1 MKNMKILSLFLLL
14 ASAKMYGAALANP
27 DLGFILSYQI
37 SVEFNQQSSLDRDDV
52 AALKLIATM
61 SDALA
66 SDLSIK
72 KQISDTTDRFLKRGV
87 PLDPAQLAAQ
97 NKELQDRINT
107 LDHNIKEFR
116 KGGIMPT
123 EQKKYNRRLE
133 ERREKHAALDANIA
147 DADSLTKAKG
157 LLAQNSLVYEQALES
172 YLASFGQCYQQDGM
186 MIISS
191 RYKKDQPI
199 TPKEFNQLIA
209 VLQNGYKQFGSDIK
223 VDLPLAKAPQVSIQD
238 VMGYINNMPVPA
250 QGWSYSSYAKAAGL
264 AAAIAGAAYV
274 GYNIYQGKDWND
286 TSNAANAYNA
296 AAGGVS
302 SAGQYFADTQVGKA
316 ALAGLDYA
324 TAQFVSGYDY
334 VRNSKY
340 AQQASKLAQPI
351 IDQINEYGAQA
362 AASAIDYGM
371 DKKQAVVAAMDIV
384 NQKLE
389 QAMSDF
395 ANSSAGQYASNLSNQ
410 AMNSQAGQY
419 ASQLANQAGNNAYNT
434 LYQGTIAQ
442 QKADALAAQQAQL
455 DNLNQQ
461 LAAAQSAEQNAQ
473 DALTQIN
480 NKYYTQAWNKSGML
494 AQTSDQ
500 KAAQATFNAAQAQV
514 NQLKDQ
520 IYALQS

>member
-37 SVEFNQQSSLDRDDV
+37 SVEFNQQSSFDRDDV
-52 AALKLIATM
+52 AALKLLTTM

-66 SDLSIK
+66 SDISIK
-72 KQISDTTDRFLKRGV
+72 KQISDTTDRFLRRGV
-87 PLDPAQLAAQ
+87 PLDPAQIAAQ
-97 NKELQDRINT
+97 NKELQDRIST
-107 LDHNIKEFR
+107 LDHNLKEFR
-116 KGGIMPT
+116 KNGVLPH
-123 EQKKYNRRLE
+123 ERDKYNRRKKERE
-133 ERREKHAALDANIA
+133 EKKDALAANIA
-147 DADSLTKAKG
+147 DADNMTKAKG

-191 RYKKDQPI
+191 RYKKDLPI
-199 TPKEFNQLIA
+199 TPKEFNQFIA
-209 VLQNGYKQFGSDIK
+209 VLQNGYKQFGADIK

-238 VMGYINNMPVPA
+238 VINYMNNMPVPA

-274 GYNIYQGKDWND
+274 GYNIYEGKDWND
-286 TSNAANAYNA
+286 TSNAANMYNA
-296 AAGGVS
+296 TAGGVS
-302 SAGQYFADTQVGKA
+302 SAGQYFADTQAGKA
-316 ALAGLDYA
+316 ALAALDYT
-324 TAQFVSGYDY
+324 TAQFISGYDY

-340 AQQASKLAQPI
+340 AQQASQLAQPI

-371 DKKQAVVAAMDIV
+371 DAKQAVVAAMDIV
-384 NQKLE
+384 NQKLA

-395 ANSSAGQYASNLSNQ
+395 ANSSSGQYTANLGNQ

-419 ASQLANQAGNNAYNT
+419 AAQLANQAGNNAYNI

-442 QKADALAAQQAQL
+442 QQAALA
-455 DNLNQQ
+455 
-461 LAAAQSAEQNAQ
+461 
-473 DALTQIN
+473 
-480 NKYYTQAWNKSGML
+480 
-494 AQTSDQ
+494 
-500 KAAQATFNAAQAQV
+500 
-514 NQLKDQ
+514 
-520 IYALQS
+520 